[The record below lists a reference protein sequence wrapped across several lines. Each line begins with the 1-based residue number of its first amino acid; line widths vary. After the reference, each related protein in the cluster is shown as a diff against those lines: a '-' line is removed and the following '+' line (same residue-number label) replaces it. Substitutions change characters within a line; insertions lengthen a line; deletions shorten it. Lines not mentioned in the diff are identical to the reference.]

1 MHGTLI
7 LTKTVFFPILQSSL
21 RVVLIR
27 NEALGCRDEQWRFI
41 SLLVGDLVGCSE
53 TIGIFSCEGTGSLR
67 GCREHPEAW
76 T

>member
-21 RVVLIR
+21 WVVLIR

-41 SLLVGDLVGCSE
+41 SLLVGDLVGVFRDYGD
-53 TIGIFSCEGTGSLR
+53 I
-67 GCREHPEAW
+67 
-76 T
+76 